1 MKKNVDYEQLY
12 YDELY
17 ENRILRNKIQ
27 ELEQELKEINL
38 CRTKKNINLQ
48 KYIILQ
54 IKNKEAKD
62 DNKNTINV

>member
-1 MKKNVDYEQLY
+1 MKDYEQLY

-17 ENRILRNKIQ
+17 KNRILRNKIQ
-27 ELEQELKEINL
+27 ELEQEINEINL